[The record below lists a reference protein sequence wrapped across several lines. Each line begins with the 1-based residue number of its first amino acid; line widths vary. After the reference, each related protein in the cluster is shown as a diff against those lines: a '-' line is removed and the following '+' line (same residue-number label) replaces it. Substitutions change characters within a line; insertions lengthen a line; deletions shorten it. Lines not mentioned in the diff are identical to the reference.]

1 MPKRFS
7 SAAIGMFVVS
17 SLALGVAALAVLG
30 SGSLFRRPHRFICFF
45 QGSLNGLKVG
55 AAVKVRGVEIGSV
68 TEIRLRPQPSEG
80 RIKASAEAFNAL
92 PVIIDIDES
101 QLKSRGA
108 TGSALKPRELN
119 ALIER
124 GLRAQLNTESFLT
137 GLLYIDLDLYPG
149 TPVKLLLE
157 PGSGEYP
164 EIPTV
169 PTDLEQVQATAIK
182 ALAKL
187 DKIDVV
193 KLTQSITDAGTAAA
207 NLLNSPD
214 IKTTLASLQ
223 TATRNLDKTISTVRG
238 LVENVNNRSGPVLAS
253 LKKASDQAS
262 LTLAQISSTAATLQ
276 AGLAPDS
283 PLTYRL
289 DVALENFSEA
299 SSAIRELT
307 DYLQRNPSAIVRG
320 KYVPESQQ

>member
-7 SAAIGMFVVS
+7 SAAIGIFVVS
-17 SLALGVAALAVLG
+17 SLAIGVIALAVLG
-30 SGSLFRRPHRFICFF
+30 SGSLFRHNHRFICFF

-68 TEIRLRPQPSEG
+68 SEIRLRPLPSEG
-80 RIKASAEAFNAL
+80 RLKAGAETFNGL

-101 QLKSRGA
+101 QLKSKGA
-108 TGSALKPRELN
+108 TGAALKPKELN
-119 ALIER
+119 ALINR

-149 TPVKLLLE
+149 TPVHLLLE

-164 EIPTV
+164 ELPTV
-169 PTDLEQVQATAIK
+169 PTDLAQVQETAMK

-193 KLTQSITDAGTAAA
+193 KLTESITNAGTAAA

-214 IKTTLASLQ
+214 LKATLVSLQ
-223 TATRNLDKTISTVRG
+223 NATRNLDRAISTARG
-238 LVENVNNRSGPVLAS
+238 VVENVNNRSGPVFES
-253 LKKASDQAS
+253 MKKAADQAN
-262 LTLAQISSTAATLQ
+262 LTLTQISATAATLQ
-276 AGLAPDS
+276 TSVAPDS
-283 PLTYRL
+283 PLAYRL
-289 DVALENFSEA
+289 EVALENFSEA

-307 DYLQRNPSAIVRG
+307 DFLQRNPSAIVRG
-320 KYVPESQQ
+320 KYVEESH

>member
-7 SAAIGMFVVS
+7 SAAIGIFVLS
-17 SLALGVAALAVLG
+17 GLALAVVALAVLG
-30 SGSLFRRPHRFICFF
+30 SGSLFKRTHKFICFF

-55 AAVKVRGVEIGSV
+55 AAVKVRGVEIGTVS
-68 TEIRLRPQPSEG
+68 EIRLRPQPFEG
-80 RIKASAEAFNAL
+80 RLKNESALAGL

-108 TGSALKPRELN
+108 TGAALRPKELQ

-137 GLLYIDLDLYPG
+137 GLLYIDMEMYPG
-149 TPVKLLLE
+149 TPVNLMLV
-157 PGSGEYP
+157 PGSGSYP

-169 PTDLEQVQATAIK
+169 PTDLQQIQDTAMR

-187 DKIDVV
+187 DKVDVV

-214 IKTTLASLQ
+214 IKATLASLQ
-223 TATRNLDKTISTVRG
+223 TLTKNLNTTVGSIHG
-238 LVENVNNRSGPVLAS
+238 LVEHIDDHSAPVLAS
-253 LKKASDQAS
+253 FKKASDQATLS
-262 LTLAQISSTAATLQ
+262 LAQISSTAATLQ
-276 AGLAPDS
+276 TSLAPDA

-289 DVALENFSEA
+289 EVALESFSEA

-307 DYLQRNPSAIVRG
+307 DYLQRNPSALVRG
-320 KYVPESQQ
+320 KYVPESNR

>member
-17 SLALGVAALAVLG
+17 SLALGIAALAVLG
-30 SGSLFRRPHRFICFF
+30 SGSLFRKNHRFICFF

-68 TEIRLRPQPSEG
+68 SQIRLRPEPSEG
-80 RIKASAEAFNAL
+80 QLKPSAAAINPL

-108 TGSALKPRELN
+108 TGAALKPSELN
-119 ALIER
+119 SLIRR

-137 GLLYIDLDLYPG
+137 GLLYIDLDIYPG
-149 TPVKLLLE
+149 TPVKLMLE
-157 PGSGEYP
+157 PGTGEYP

-169 PTDLEQVQATAIK
+169 PTELEQVQETAMQ

-187 DKIDVV
+187 DKVDFV
-193 KLTQSITDAGTAAA
+193 KLTQSITDAGSAAA

-214 IKTTLASLQ
+214 VRTTLVSLQ
-223 TATRNLDKTISTVRG
+223 AATKNLNETISTVRT
-238 LVENVNNRSGPVLAS
+238 LVQNVNYRSRPVLAS
-253 LKKASDQAS
+253 LKRASDQAS
-262 LTLAQISSTAATLQ
+262 VTLAQMTSTATTLQ
-276 AGLAPDS
+276 ASLAPNS

-289 DVALENFSEA
+289 DLALENFAEA

-307 DYLQRNPSAIVRG
+307 DFLQRNPSAIVRG
-320 KYVPESQQ
+320 KYVSEEHQ